1 MGYGKRCKMKIKR
14 SWQSKIFDGFNI
26 VFLGLFALLTV
37 LPFLYVLACSFAP
50 EKEILSRPFFILP
63 SQFQTETYK
72 YIFSSP
78 TLPRAFLISIF
89 ITTAGSLS
97 AMFFTLTMAYPLSKK
112 NLVGRNFLLGMVTFT
127 LVFGGGMIPGFL
139 VIKSLGFINTYW
151 ALILPGALS
160 TWNLL
165 VVKNFFQELPQEME
179 DSARVDGCSSLGIFI
194 KIVLPLSMPVIA
206 TFTLFYAVGY
216 WNDYRSAL
224 LYTTN
229 NKMWP
234 LQLVLRQIILMA
246 AGNIEGASFDE
257 AYTQPPLEGVK
268 NSVIIFGTMPILAV
282 YPFLQKHFVKGI
294 MIGAIKG

>member
-1 MGYGKRCKMKIKR
+1 MMIKK
-14 SWQSKIFDGFNI
+14 SWQSKAFDTFNT
-26 VFLGLFALLTV
+26 VFLGMWAVITV

-50 EKEILSRPFFILP
+50 EKEILQRPFFIVP
-63 SQFQTETYK
+63 SQFQFKAYK
-72 YIFSSP
+72 YIFSSS
-78 TLPRAFLISIF
+78 TLPRAFLVSVFVTI
-89 ITTAGSLS
+89 AGALT

-112 NLVGRNFLLGMVTFT
+112 YLVGRKTLLGLVTFT

-179 DSARVDGCSSLGIFI
+179 DSARVDGCSALGTFLR
-194 KIVLPLSMPVIA
+194 IVLPLSMPVVA

-216 WNDYRSAL
+216 WNDYRSSL

-229 NKMWP
+229 NRMWP

-246 AGNIEGASFDE
+246 AGNIDGATFDE

-268 NSVIIFGTMPILAV
+268 NAVIVFGTVPILAV

>member
-1 MGYGKRCKMKIKR
+1 MKIKK
-14 SWQSKIFDGFNI
+14 SWQSILFDSFNT
-26 VFLGLFALLTV
+26 VFLGCFAMATV
-37 LPFLYVLACSFAP
+37 LPFLYVIACSIAP
-50 EKEILSRPFFILP
+50 EKEILNRPFFIIP
-63 SQFQTETYK
+63 SKFQIDTYE

-78 TLPRAFLISIF
+78 TLPRAFLISLF
-89 ITTAGSLS
+89 VTVSGSLT

-112 NLVGRNFLLGMVTFT
+112 NLIGRNFLLGMVTFT

-139 VIKSLGFINTYW
+139 VIKSLGFINKFW
-151 ALILPGALS
+151 ALILPGALN

-165 VVKNFFQELPQEME
+165 VVKNFFQELPQELE
-179 DSARVDGCSSLGIFI
+179 DSARVDGCTSLGTFI
-194 KIVLPLSMPVIA
+194 RIVLPLSMPVIA

-246 AGNIEGASFDE
+246 AGNIDGATFDQ

-268 NSVIIFGTMPILAV
+268 NAVIVFGTVPILAV

>member
-1 MGYGKRCKMKIKR
+1 MSLKR
-14 SWQSKIFDGFNI
+14 SWQSKVFDFFNI
-26 VFLGLFALLTV
+26 IFMGFSAIATV
-37 LPFLYVLACSFAP
+37 LPFLYVIGCSFAK
-50 EKEILSRPFFILP
+50 EKEILERPFFIIP
-63 SQFQTETYK
+63 SQFQLKAYE
-72 YIFSSP
+72 YIFSSS

-89 ITTAGSLS
+89 ITAAGSFT

-112 NLVGRNFLLGMVTFT
+112 NLVGRNVLLSLITFT
-127 LVFGGGMIPGFL
+127 LVFGGGMIPAFL
-139 VIKSLGFINTYW
+139 VIKSIGFLDTYW

-165 VVKNFFQELPQEME
+165 VIKNFFQELPQELE
-179 DSARVDGCSSLGIFI
+179 DSARVDGCSAIGTFI

-216 WNDYRSAL
+216 WNDYRSSL
-224 LYTTN
+224 LYMTN
-229 NKMWP
+229 NKKWP

-246 AGNIEGASFDE
+246 SGNIDGATFDQ
-257 AYTQPPLEGVK
+257 AYVQAPLEGVK
-268 NSVIIFGTMPILAV
+268 NAVIVFGTVPILAV

>member
-1 MGYGKRCKMKIKR
+1 MRRR
-14 SWQSKIFDGFNI
+14 SLASTLFDIFNVVLLG
-26 VFLGLFALLTV
+26 VFASTAV

-50 EKEILSRPFFILP
+50 EKEILNRPFFIIP
-63 SQFQTETYK
+63 SEFQLRSYK

-78 TLPRAFLISIF
+78 TLPRAFLVSLF
-89 ITTAGSLS
+89 VTVAGALT

-112 NLVGRNFLLGMVTFT
+112 YFIGRKFILGLVTFT
-127 LVFGGGMIPGFL
+127 LVFAGGMIPGFL
-139 VIKSLGFINTYW
+139 VIKTLGFIDKYW
-151 ALILPGALS
+151 ALILPGAINA
-160 TWNLL
+160 WNLL
-165 VVKNFFQELPQEME
+165 VVKNFFQDIPQEME
-179 DSARVDGCSSLGIFI
+179 DSARVDGCSALGTFVR
-194 KIVLPLSMPVIA
+194 IVLPLSMPVIA

-224 LYTTN
+224 LYTTD
-229 NKMWP
+229 NKKWP

-268 NSVIIFGTMPILAV
+268 NAVIVFGTVPILVV

>member
-1 MGYGKRCKMKIKR
+1 MHTKR
-14 SWQSKIFDGFNI
+14 SWGSIVFDGFNTFI
-26 VFLGLFALLTV
+26 LGVFACLTI
-37 LPFLYVLACSFAP
+37 LPFLYVIACSFAP
-50 EKEILSRPFFILP
+50 EKEILSKPFFLIP
-63 SQFQTETYK
+63 SQFQLKAYK
-72 YIFSSP
+72 YIFSSV
-78 TLPRAFLISIF
+78 TLPKAFLVSLF
-89 ITTAGSLS
+89 ITAAGSIT

-112 NLVGRNFLLGMVTFT
+112 NLVGRSFLLGMVTFT

-139 VIKSLGFINTYW
+139 VIKSLGFINKYW

-165 VVKNFFQELPQEME
+165 VVKNFFQELPQELE
-179 DSARVDGCSSLGIFI
+179 DSARVDGCSALGTFLL
-194 KIVLPLSMPVIA
+194 IVLPLSMPVIA

-216 WNDYRSAL
+216 WNDYRSSL
-224 LYTTN
+224 LYITN

-246 AGNIEGASFDE
+246 AGNIDGATFDE
-257 AYTQPPLEGVK
+257 AYVQPPLEGVK
-268 NSVIIFGTMPILAV
+268 NAVIVFGTVPILLV

>member
-1 MGYGKRCKMKIKR
+1 MKK
-14 SWQSKIFDGFNI
+14 SWQSKLFDMFNTVVLG
-26 VFLGLFALLTV
+26 VFASTTV

-50 EKEILSRPFFILP
+50 EKEILSKPFFIIP
-63 SQFQTETYK
+63 SEVHLRSYK

-78 TLPRAFLISIF
+78 TLPRAFLVSLF
-89 ITTAGSLS
+89 ITISGALT

-112 NLVGRNFLLGMVTFT
+112 YLVGRNVLLGLVTFT

-139 VIKSLGFINTYW
+139 VIKSLGFINKYW

-179 DSARVDGCSSLGIFI
+179 DSARVDGCSALGTFLR
-194 KIVLPLSMPVIA
+194 IVLPLSMPVIA

-246 AGNIEGASFDE
+246 AGNIDGATFDE
-257 AYTQPPLEGVK
+257 AYTQPPLESVK
-268 NSVIIFGTMPILAV
+268 NAVIVFGTVPILAV